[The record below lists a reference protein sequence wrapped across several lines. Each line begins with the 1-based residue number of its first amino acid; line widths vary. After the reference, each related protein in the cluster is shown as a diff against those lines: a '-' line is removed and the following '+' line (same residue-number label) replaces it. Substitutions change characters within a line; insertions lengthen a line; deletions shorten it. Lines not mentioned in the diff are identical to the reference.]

1 MLISKTRRIMYNKT
15 KYKEKKWMNCL
26 QCFSSE
32 EILTN
37 YRKVCLKSSG
47 KQSLNMPEE
56 CSNVQKEYI
65 HMNLWMTL
73 NILIAQNYL
82 KKAAIIRR

>member
-37 YRKVCLKSSG
+37 YWKVCLKISG

-56 CSNVQKEYI
+56 CSNVQSNNEIYSDFESEF
-65 HMNLWMTL
+65 
-73 NILIAQNYL
+73 LIDKQDACNFS
-82 KKAAIIRR
+82 